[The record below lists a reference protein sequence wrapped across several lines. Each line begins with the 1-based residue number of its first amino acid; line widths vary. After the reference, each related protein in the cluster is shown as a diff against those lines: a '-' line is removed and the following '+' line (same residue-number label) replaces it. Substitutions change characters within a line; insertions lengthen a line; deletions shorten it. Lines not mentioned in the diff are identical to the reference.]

1 MGSDGLV
8 KAAVSMTAKV
18 KELCAQL
25 SPKTVP
31 ATSVNA
37 LSSRSLSPYNSRER
51 GGGGVGGWGTNGR
64 GSGMGV
70 GTGGTGSGVGL
81 GAGASRSSLVGKVR
95 QLEGE
100 LARHKEIPEKEHYLL
115 KDLKNRVVEVEKRM
129 SDTLHEQQSTW
140 HAERLSLSQSVS
152 DSRGQVQDLKHTQ
165 ENTVSAIRSGYQS
178 MLDQAQSALEL
189 QSETARRRI
198 DFLEAELM
206 KYQQMSLIDSVNRSH
221 SVTHAIVHSD
231 GDGGGER
238 GREGDR
244 GAEYEQHTMDGSS
257 HEDGWERRRDESK
270 ERGTDRERERG
281 RDGER
286 HGEGEREGER
296 GRDRGRE
303 RERERSPSPSLHQS
317 HTLHSSLLAATER
330 SHLEEVLA
338 IKRLAH
344 QTSDELGTA
353 RCVLKEKESQVQG
366 LLDEIRTHS
375 REHEETV
382 FVLEETIAELQQDN
396 RQLKVQ
402 HSAAYQGKNL
412 EGYEGNAVRMDG
424 VRDRNRGQGGIGGGG
439 GVGVAELSDAL
450 KEAENQIQNIE
461 NRYEE
466 KCNELDSLKRYVSQ
480 SIII

>member
-25 SPKTVP
+25 SPKTAP

-37 LSSRSLSPYNSRER
+37 LSSRSLSPYNSKER
-51 GGGGVGGWGTNGR
+51 CGDGGTHVR
-64 GSGMGV
+64 GSGTGV

-81 GAGASRSSLVGKVR
+81 GAGASRSSLIGKVH

-206 KYQQMSLIDSVNRSH
+206 KYQQMSLIDSVNRSR
-221 SVTHAIVHSD
+221 SVTHAIVHND
-231 GDGGGER
+231 GDRGGER
-238 GREGDR
+238 GRGGDR
-244 GAEYEQHTMDGSS
+244 GAEYELHTMDESNHG
-257 HEDGWERRRDESK
+257 DGWERRRDESK

-286 HGEGEREGER
+286 HGEGERER

-303 RERERSPSPSLHQS
+303 RERERSPSPSLHQP

-344 QTSDELGTA
+344 QTSDELDTA

-402 HSAAYQGKNL
+402 HSAAYQGKDL
-412 EGYEGNAVRMDG
+412 EGYEGNAVRIDG
-424 VRDRNRGQGGIGGGG
+424 VRDRNRGHGGIVGGG

-466 KCNELDSLKRYVSQ
+466 KCNELDSLKR
-480 SIII
+480 